1 MLELIHNDHKN
12 LAILIQLLRERHA
25 ALVEK
30 GEVNYSLIRD
40 VVDYMQEYAD
50 KYHHKVEDVVYD
62 YYLTHVCH
70 QDAENNKLAQ
80 EHKKL
85 ELNTDELRTMLD
97 MILNDCVI
105 PQDQFAEK
113 LGEFIELQQ
122 SHMDYEE
129 EHVLPELEAKMSAED
144 WQAVA
149 DQFPVCPGATF
160 EEAKATAQRLDP
172 LFGQQVAEQ
181 YKDLAKRLQKRSECV
196 SV

>member
-62 YYLTHVCH
+62 YYLTHKC
-70 QDAENNKLAQ
+70 QQSSEGNKLSV

-105 PQDQFAEK
+105 PLDQFADK
-113 LGEFIELQQ
+113 LGEFIAMQQ
-122 SHMDYEE
+122 AHMDYEE
-129 EHVLPELEAKMSAED
+129 QHILPELAAVMTKDD

-149 DQFPVCPGATF
+149 DKFPVCPGATL

-181 YKDLAKRLQKRSECV
+181 YKDLAKRLQTRNECV